1 MHSMAATAPAIAPSR
16 QGRAGSAFWR
26 GRGNTASRGLRGESG
41 AFGLVLVR
49 EVHVRGGRKLLD
61 STAPGLQR
69 RRAIVKSTQAHVS
82 PVGGGDQLGPQL
94 IRVRR
99 AERHIPLAQS
109 LVAIGIEPGGVSEFE
124 CRLASLAQQRDKP
137 PPPRQSVL

>member
-1 MHSMAATAPAIAPSR
+1 MHSMPTIAPAIAPSR
-16 QGRAGSAFWR
+16 QRRAGSAFWR
-26 GRGNTASRGLRGESG
+26 GSGNTASHELSGESG
-41 AFGLVLVR
+41 AFGLVLVL
-49 EVHVRGGRKLLD
+49 EVHVSGGPKLLD

-82 PVGGGDQLGPQL
+82 PVGGGGQLCPQL

-99 AERHIPLAQS
+99 AERHIPLAQR
-109 LVAIGIEPGGVSEFE
+109 LVDIGIEPGGVSEFE